1 MLASEETWH
10 LVQWI
15 SDMSHR
21 SSPSTIRRAEMWQTE
36 MARATLV
43 ALGVLLILADQGW
56 LSLRYK
62 AMWKISRGK
71 CNVMRLVKSAA
82 ATTKEDMLLE
92 MKLLFHR
99 KVNKK
104 EAAIQ
109 QLQEQLTRLGL
120 KDKLAYD
127 IHNSW
132 FSHLG
137 PQFSHRSTM
146 PVSSPQPQ
154 SSQPQGT
161 QLASQL
167 G

>member
-1 MLASEETWH
+1 M
-10 LVQWI
+10 
-15 SDMSHR
+15 
-21 SSPSTIRRAEMWQTE
+21 
-36 MARATLV
+36 
-43 ALGVLLILADQGW
+43 
-56 LSLRYK
+56 SLRYK

-127 IHNSW
+127 IHNS
-132 FSHLG
+132 
-137 PQFSHRSTM
+137 
-146 PVSSPQPQ
+146 
-154 SSQPQGT
+154 
-161 QLASQL
+161 
-167 G
+167 